1 MNAMRILPDG
11 PQTRAIT
18 RTGWRRVQ
26 QGFTLVELMV
36 TVAVA
41 SILVMIGV
49 PAFSDAL
56 LSSKLNSLSN
66 NFVAGVHLA
75 RSEAIKRNATV
86 TLCASAGGTTCGDDW
101 SEGWKILAN
110 GAVIYTHAGLPNGF
124 QMSEADDVTSI
135 NFPPTGVGIT
145 PAALTLCKATPSI
158 GTQKRT
164 LTVKTTGRPEVKKVL
179 DATTCP

>member
-1 MNAMRILPDG
+1 MNAMRIRPDAIQAR
-11 PQTRAIT
+11 PIT

-49 PAFSDAL
+49 PAFGDAL

-66 NFVAGVHLA
+66 NFVASVHLA

-86 TLCASAGGTTCGDDW
+86 TLCASASGTTCGDDW
-101 SEGWKILAN
+101 SDGWKILAG
-110 GAVIYTHAGLPNGF
+110 GAVIHTHAALPNGF
-124 QMSEADDVTSI
+124 QMSEADDVASI
-135 NFPPTGVGIT
+135 SFPPTGVGIT
-145 PAALTLCKATPSI
+145 AAALTLCKATPSV
-158 GTQKRT
+158 GTQKRA
-164 LTVKTTGRPEVKKVL
+164 LTVKPTGRPEVTKVP